1 MDMKKLFK
9 IALLM
14 VSMLVSG
21 TASFAA
27 RQGETTLRGTVIDAT
42 GAPAGFATAYL
53 SLADGSVVVGDTADE
68 NGRFE
73 LRAASGEY
81 TLTVSLIGYR
91 DVCQAIRL
99 AGAQMELPPVQLEE
113 DAELLGEALVE
124 AVMPKT
130 KLTGEGLQTNIRG
143 SVLENAGTARDVLSK
158 TPGLIKGQNGLE
170 VIGKGTPLVY
180 INGHKLTDATEL
192 DRLQSNE
199 IQSIEVITNPG
210 AQYDATVRAVV
221 RIKTIRRQG
230 EGFGFNF
237 YASDSQS
244 PRWKDHNDPTANL
257 NVNYRTGGVDLF
269 AGVNYT
275 HFSFRQES
283 DIEKNTFGK
292 DIRFREAGS
301 LWAETFENNLHG
313 NAGIN
318 WQIADNHFVGGKV
331 EWGRPLSVYGYSEV
345 YDDLFE
351 NGTLTDRLTTSTED
365 RYGDKAPGS
374 LGANLYYNGLVGGK
388 LGVDVNLDYY
398 GSDVSTVSVS
408 KETSTMTHDATVHS
422 DSDNSSRLY
431 AGKAVLSYPLGP
443 GKLQLGTEETF
454 SRRKDVYAITGID
467 IPASSALIRENNY
480 AGFVSYGAMLN
491 KFGMINAG
499 VRYEYVHYSYEDALT
514 PKNNLQRDYGNWFP
528 SFSYATALGP
538 VQLMLNYNTLTQ
550 RPNYSNLSSAIR
562 YNNRY
567 TWQSGN
573 ARLQPELTQE
583 ISLTAVWK
591 FFTFMVDYNR
601 TDNAIMTWSIPYGDD
616 GVILVQPR
624 NIDVPYRKM
633 SALVILTP
641 TVGPWTM
648 NYTFGVQPQWLT
660 INVADPREASGIRV
674 KQFNDKPIFVAQLQN
689 TFTVGGGWQFELGGT
704 VQSKGYAENL
714 YMKDVYCDVT
724 AAIQKTLLR
733 DGSLVLRLE
742 GADLLGLA
750 RYNVDTDFG
759 NHTIYQSNLMDT
771 QRIKFSLRYSFN
783 TAQSKYKGTG
793 AGNDTRDRM
802 K

>member
-1 MDMKKLFK
+1 MMLLA
-9 IALLM
+9 ALSAGAKGKGDWKGKVVDQNGAPVEYANVAVLSRADST
-14 VSMLVSG
+14 VVC
-21 TASFAA
+21 
-27 RQGETTLRGTVIDAT
+27 GTVT
-42 GAPAGFATAYL
+42 GEDGTFNIITSETDGIMMVAILGYRTVYLTPVDGAVITLLEDTAMLQGAVATA
-53 SLADGSVVVGDTADE
+53 
-68 NGRFE
+68 
-73 LRAASGEY
+73 
-81 TLTVSLIGYR
+81 I
-91 DVCQAIRL
+91 
-99 AGAQMELPPVQLEE
+99 
-113 DAELLGEALVE
+113 
-124 AVMPKT
+124 MPKT

-143 SVLENAGTARDVLSK
+143 SVLENAGTAKDVLAK

-170 VIGKGTPLVY
+170 VIGKGAPLVY
-180 INGHKLTDATEL
+180 INGHKLTDASEL

-221 RIKTIRRQG
+221 RIKTIKRQG

-244 PRWKDHNDPTANL
+244 PRWKEHNDPTANL
-257 NVNYRTGGVDLF
+257 NVNYRTGGVDVF

-275 HFSFRQES
+275 HFSFRQVS
-283 DIEKNTFGK
+283 DIEKNTFGN
-292 DIRFREAGS
+292 DIQFRETGS
-301 LWAETFENNLHG
+301 LWAKTFENNLHG

-374 LGANLYYNGLVGGK
+374 LGANVYYNGLVGGK

-398 GSDVSTVSVS
+398 GSDASSVSVS
-408 KETSTMTHDATVHS
+408 KETSTMTHDAEVHS
-422 DSDNSSRLY
+422 NSDNSSRLL
-431 AGKAVLSYPLGP
+431 AGKAVFSYPLGP

-454 SRRKDVYAITGID
+454 SRRKDIYAISGID

-499 VRYEYVHYSYEDALT
+499 IRYEYIHYSYEDALT

-538 VQLMLNYNTLTQ
+538 VQLALNYSTLTQ
-550 RPNYSNLSSAIR
+550 RPSYSSLSSAIR
-562 YNNRY
+562 YNSRY

-573 ARLQPELTQE
+573 ARLQPELTQDV
-583 ISLTAVWK
+583 SLTAVWK
-591 FFTFMVDYNR
+591 FITLMVDYTR
-601 TDNAIMTWSIPYGDD
+601 TDNAIMTWSSPYGDD

-660 INVADPREASGIRV
+660 INVADPRESSGIRTR
-674 KQFNDKPIFVAQLQN
+674 QFNDKPIFVAQLQN
-689 TFTVGGGWQFELGGT
+689 TFTVKGGWQFELGGT
-704 VQSKGYAENL
+704 FQSKGYSENL
-714 YMKDVYCDVT
+714 YMKDIYCDVT

-750 RYNVDTDFG
+750 RYNVSTDFG

-793 AGNDTRDRM
+793 AGADSKSRM
-802 K
+802 